1 MGLDASVMCTCY
13 KLGKTTPCPFPDD
26 FYIDDDGFPAVRILA
41 TDLDSKSDE
50 FDGWLAACCPHPY
63 MDFSTTYIAD
73 WNDYRAFVD
82 ALEQIGWEY
91 FPTLHQ
97 QLPAE
102 NHGLLS
108 ADAAAR
114 ALDELTFFKS
124 QNGVSKTFL
133 VNTATKE
140 IILATSESEQGMFS
154 WDGRT
159 GFRLGYDEQ
168 GFFIRDV
175 WDLNRELFRAM
186 RIEQQQLASE
196 ELDRADQFEFTDLDT
211 GKTFISTT
219 PVRIFKRAE
228 FGTTQEYPQQMHVE
242 QRMVDVNYFAYILEP
257 LTQILTVAVETG
269 NPVRWS

>member
-13 KLGKTTPCPFPDD
+13 KLGQTTPCPFPND
-26 FYIDDDGFPAVRILA
+26 FYVDEDGFPALHISA
-41 TDLDSKSDE
+41 ADPDTKSDE
-50 FDGWLAACCPHPY
+50 FDAWLAECCPHPF
-63 MDFSTTYIAD
+63 MDFATIYIAD
-73 WNDYRAFVD
+73 WNAYRAFVE
-82 ALEQIGWEY
+82 ALEQIGWEH

-97 QLPAE
+97 QLPSE
-102 NHGLLS
+102 NQGMTP

-114 ALDELTFFKS
+114 ALEELKFFKT

-133 VNTATKE
+133 VNSETHE
-140 IILATSESEQGMFS
+140 VILGTSETEQGMFS

-186 RIEQQQLASE
+186 RIQQRPLASD
-196 ELDRADQFEFTDLDT
+196 ELDRPDQYEFTDLDT
-211 GKTFISTT
+211 GKSFISTT
-219 PVRIFKRAE
+219 PVRLFKRAE
-228 FGTTQEYPQQMHVE
+228 FGMTQVYPQKMHIE
-242 QRMVDVNYFAYILEP
+242 QRVVDAAYFDYILEP
-257 LTQILTVAVETG
+257 LTHIFTVAVETG